1 MPAVP
6 DPEAPRAPRVLLVD
20 DSPIV
25 MRSLE
30 RLLRRHYALTT
41 ATNGR
46 AALDLLRSGETFDAI
61 VCDVAMPIMSGV
73 VLYQTLRAEL
83 PAQAARFMFAT
94 GGAETLRGMAFLRS
108 TRAKVLLKPF
118 TAVALRAAIE
128 EVRDPAWVPPPADP
142 SR

>member
-1 MPAVP
+1 VSRSTPLSIPVAP
-6 DPEAPRAPRVLLVD
+6 DPDAARGPRVLLVD

-30 RLLRRHYALTT
+30 RLLRRGYTLTT

-46 AALDLLRSGETFDAI
+46 AALDILRRGEVFDAI

-83 PAQAARFMFAT
+83 PDQASRFMFAT

-118 TAVALRAAIE
+118 TAAALRAAID
-128 EVRDPAWVPPPADP
+128 EVARRDPA
-142 SR
+142 